1 MPCRKG
7 WMCAPADI
15 DRFGQ
20 IVGAYLSGLWMVWV
34 IVHSLYSSQVRAA
47 FFDRVGSAVCRGDGC
62 WRTMRPFQLQLYKGK
77 TMIRRILRTAI
88 TLLFTSTCFS
98 TMLSA
103 QPAPGAPPLMV
114 ESDDPRVQNRSYLF
128 DDTGEQMPYSVFVS
142 SKVKPDTP
150 APLVVV
156 LHGLGIG
163 PGFMLRGK
171 ILDLAEEGGYIL
183 VAPMG
188 YNVGGWWGSPVI
200 TFGDAPVEPAN
211 LAELSEKDAMN
222 VFAMVREEFNID
234 PDRTYLMGHSMGGA
248 GTFHLGVKHAQYWA
262 ALGPIA
268 PAAFLLD
275 PASLAAVKDTMPV
288 ILVHGA
294 ADELVPVDLSRR
306 WADWMKEN
314 GVEHRYVEVADAT
327 HGPIIDA
334 GMADIFAFFAQ
345 HRRGD

>member
-1 MPCRKG
+1 MEAAMLRHLLL
-7 WMCAPADI
+7 
-15 DRFGQ
+15 
-20 IVGAYLSGLWMVWV
+20 IVTALLLS
-34 IVHSLYSSQVRAA
+34 
-47 FFDRVGSAVCRGDGC
+47 
-62 WRTMRPFQLQLYKGK
+62 
-77 TMIRRILRTAI
+77 
-88 TLLFTSTCFS
+88 ST
-98 TMLSA
+98 LSA

-114 ESDDPRVQNRSYLF
+114 ESDDPRVQNRTYLF
-128 DDTGEQMPYSVFVS
+128 EDTGEQMPYSLFVS
-142 SKVKPDTP
+142 SKVTRDKA

-188 YNVGGWWGSPVI
+188 YSVGGWWGSPVI

-222 VFAMVREEFNID
+222 VFAMVREEFNVD

-248 GTFHLGVKHAQYWA
+248 GTLHLGVKHADNWA

-275 PASLAAVKDTMPV
+275 PASLEPVKDTMPI

-294 ADELVPVDLSRR
+294 VDELVPVDLARR
-306 WADWMKEN
+306 WAEWMAAN
-314 GVEHRYVEVADAT
+314 GVEHRYVEVADAS
-327 HGPIIDA
+327 HGPIIEA